1 MWGGGAWAGG
11 WGVRGFAG
19 TRYLVREE
27 KEIRAHSRASWKGAT
42 GLWQLWEGRSQAPPA
57 MEHARCWQGH
67 LSPMRAPPTPP
78 TPTPNTPLSC
88 FAPLAHSSSCGDEMR
103 AGMKAWLGQSTTST
117 TGPAGQHGR
126 AESTGEHVSREGTAC
141 SRVNACSQGQGASA
155 AARKKLPGGGGGAS
169 RIKLPASLWAGFACE
184 AAHRLAS
191 AGRVLSS
198 LTGGGGLHH
207 VGGAHHLAIG
217 CGHLLTLHQ
226 LAKQR
231 AARHA
236 QRGGLH
242 STGGGSVAK
251 ELVSHAGG
259 SCKTPWAGRMHV
271 GSHAWGS
278 AEARSQE
285 AGERSLATGRPGWCE
300 CSMTAS

>member
-155 AARKKLPGGGGGAS
+155 AARKKLPGGGGGGIPHQA
-169 RIKLPASLWAGFACE
+169 AGFLVGWICM
-184 AAHRLAS
+184 RGSTS
-191 AGRVLSS
+191 AGERRA
-198 LTGGGGLHH
+198 
-207 VGGAHHLAIG
+207 GAEQPHRGWRAPSRRRG
-217 CGHLLTLHQ
+217 APPGHWLRSPPHPSPACQT
-226 LAKQR
+226 AGR
-231 AARHA
+231 AARPARRPA
-236 QRGGLH
+236 QHRGGERCK
-242 STGGGSVAK
+242 GAGQPCWG
-251 ELVSHAGG
+251 ELQDTLGWSHACGQPCMG
-259 SCKTPWAGRMHV
+259 QCRGKEPRGR
-271 GSHAWGS
+271 
-278 AEARSQE
+278 
-285 AGERSLATGRPGWCE
+285 
-300 CSMTAS
+300 